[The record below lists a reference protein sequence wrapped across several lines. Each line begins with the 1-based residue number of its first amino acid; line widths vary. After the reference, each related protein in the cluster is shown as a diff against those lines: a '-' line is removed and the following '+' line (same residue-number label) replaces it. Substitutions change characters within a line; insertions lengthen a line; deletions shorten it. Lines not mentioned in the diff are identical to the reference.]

1 MIKYTGYY
9 NMIKQYLLLL
19 FSGVCLYAQ
28 TDSVVTIEIN
38 SNYKNAVIF
47 VDDLETSYVTPSGIP
62 NIRIGNHKITLRW
75 NDLLNNSEYI
85 AEEFIDVM
93 DKETNRFQIDFKPVS
108 VTLVCN
114 AEQTELYLNGRLKG
128 EGGDLVIDRIIPGTY
143 NLRLKQN
150 FGMMAE
156 KQVYFPPNSSDCP
169 PECFIFGNLHVVS
182 EEIDNVPI
190 HINGIKTDRLL
201 PAKFKNLIIGEYEVS
216 AEVHGKLISK
226 RVVVKKDEENYIH
239 INPKQMAE
247 EIKQQELA
255 HEAFLK
261 QERALQKEKERAER
275 ELRKSQEALK
285 PKEKLPFLVG
295 ITAGLNG
302 SYTTKFSGG
311 KKINYGRLN
320 YGGFVC
326 IPVFDLLYV
335 QNEVR
340 YFPKKYD
347 GKITAGWEKETY
359 TCNISYLYDFVLLR
373 KDFRNGIF
381 FIGGGGIGLALNSK
395 KILYETVNDIAHY
408 TNDKSADAAWA
419 IGFGFDPSHDFSIEV
434 RFARSIARFKPAHT
448 DIDVRPKTISLNAGY
463 YLDINSIYKKVK
475 KLF

>member
-19 FSGVCLYAQ
+19 FSSAFLYAQ
-28 TDSVVTIEIN
+28 PDSVVTIEIN
-38 SNYKNAVIF
+38 SNYKNAAIF
-47 VDDLETSYVTPSGIP
+47 VDDLKTSYATPSEIP

-75 NDLLNNSEYI
+75 KDLLNNSEYI
-85 AEEFIDVM
+85 AEEFIDVK

-114 AEQTELYLNGRLKG
+114 AEQTQLYLNGSLKG

-190 HINGIKTDRLL
+190 YINGIKTDRLL
-201 PAKFKNLIIGEYEVS
+201 PAKFNNLIIGEYEVS

-239 INPKQMAE
+239 INPKQIAK
-247 EIKQQELA
+247 EIKEQELA

-261 QERALQKEKERAER
+261 QERALQKEKERTET

-302 SYTTKFSGG
+302 SYIAKLTG
-311 KKINYGRLN
+311 KKTINYGRLT

-326 IPVFDLLYV
+326 IPVLDLLYV

-347 GKITAGWEKETY
+347 GEFSPNWSVKRY
-359 TCNISYLYDFVLLR
+359 VSDISYLYDFLLLR
-373 KDFRNGIF
+373 KDFHSGVYCV
-381 FIGGGGIGLALNSK
+381 GGVGFGLTLKSK
-395 KILYETVNDIAHY
+395 KILYETVNDTPHY
-408 TNDKSADAAWA
+408 TNDKSSDVAWA
-419 IGFGFDPSHDFSIEV
+419 LGFGFDPSHDFSIEV
-434 RFARSIARFKPAHT
+434 RFARSISRFKPAHT
-448 DIDVRPKTISLNAGY
+448 DINVRPKTISLNAGY
-463 YLDINSIYKKVK
+463 YLNINSIYKKVK
-475 KLF
+475 KIF